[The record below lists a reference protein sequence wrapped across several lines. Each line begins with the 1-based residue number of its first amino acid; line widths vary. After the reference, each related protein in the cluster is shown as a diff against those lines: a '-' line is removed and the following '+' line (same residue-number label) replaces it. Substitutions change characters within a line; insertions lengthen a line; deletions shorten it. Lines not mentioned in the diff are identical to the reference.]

1 MRDGTPFLVPR
12 RIRDRLAREVARLR
26 REIAEEVADRT
37 ACAVGEP
44 GDVADA
50 AQGRA
55 WIEAVVAA
63 LPVQS
68 ERER

>member
-1 MRDGTPFLVPR
+1 VTDESPFLVPR
-12 RIRDRLAREVARLR
+12 RIRDRLARAVARLR
-26 REIAEEVADRT
+26 REITAEIADRT
-37 ACAVGEP
+37 RCAVGDP

-63 LPVQS
+63 LPMQS
-68 ERER
+68 QRGR

>member
-1 MRDGTPFLVPR
+1 MTDEPPFLVPR
-12 RIRDRLAREVARLR
+12 RIRDRLTRKVARLR
-26 REIAEEVADRT
+26 REIAAGVTDRT
-37 ACAVGEP
+37 PCAVGDP

-63 LPVQS
+63 LPMQS
-68 ERER
+68 ERGR

>member
-1 MRDGTPFLVPR
+1 MTDGPPFLVPR

-26 REIAEEVADRT
+26 GEIAEEIANRT
-37 ACAVGEP
+37 QCAVGDP

-55 WIEAVVAA
+55 WIQAFVAA
-63 LPVQS
+63 LPAQL
-68 ERER
+68 ERGR

>member
-1 MRDGTPFLVPR
+1 MTDEPAFLVPR
-12 RIRDRLAREVARLR
+12 RIRDRLARAVARLR
-26 REIAEEVADRT
+26 LEIAAEIADRT
-37 ACAVGEP
+37 PCAVGDP

-68 ERER
+68 ERGR

>member
-1 MRDGTPFLVPR
+1 MTDEPLFLVPR
-12 RIRDRLAREVARLR
+12 RIRDRLAREVTRLR

-37 ACAVGEP
+37 PCAVGDP
-44 GDVADA
+44 GDMVDA
-50 AQGRA
+50 AQARA

-68 ERER
+68 ERGR